1 MDDRQFAQSCAKGE
15 KQAWDKFVERYSRL
29 VYNYIYSV
37 LKVKGLVLP
46 AQNVVNDIFQEIF
59 LSLVK
64 DNFKKLKG
72 FKGTHGCSLA
82 SWLRQVTVNFT
93 MDYLRRLRPVSSLEE
108 EDSQGRSLQDI
119 LPAEV
124 PLPPDY
130 IIKEEQ
136 LSVLTDCINSLEDD
150 DKYFLELHLNREVAL
165 GSLGDYLGISRAA
178 VDMRKQR
185 IVKRLRECFRGKGFI
200 IRE

>member
-1 MDDRQFAQSCAKGE
+1 MDDRQFAQSCAKGD

-29 VYNYIYSV
+29 VYNYIYSI
-37 LKVKGLVLP
+37 LKVKGLISP
-46 AQNVVNDIFQEIF
+46 AQNIVNDIFQEIF

-72 FKGTHGCSLA
+72 FKGIHGCSLA

-93 MDYLRRLRPVSSLEE
+93 VDYLRRLRPVFSLEE
-108 EDSQGRSLQDI
+108 EDNQGRSLEDI
-119 LPAEV
+119 LPSEV

-130 IIKEEQ
+130 IIEEEQ
-136 LSVLTDCINSLEDD
+136 LSALRECIKGLGED

-200 IRE
+200 LTQ